1 MDNANPRTFEECR
14 VLDDGCALRRFLDL
28 VCNRWT
34 SLAVNALA
42 RDTRRFGELQRIIPG
57 ISKKMLS
64 ETLHNLGD
72 AGLVKRVAYASAS
85 VPSHVEYLLTPL
97 GRQFVPPLDVLST
110 WAEEH
115 EAALDAVRAHNL
127 TRCK

>member
-1 MDNANPRTFEECR
+1 MNESKPRTSEECR
-14 VLDDGCALRRFLDL
+14 ILDDGCALRRFLDL
-28 VCNRWT
+28 FCNRWT

-64 ETLHNLGD
+64 ETLRNLEE
-72 AGLVKRVAYASAS
+72 AGLVKRVPYAC
-85 VPSHVEYLLTPL
+85 VPSHVEYSLTPL
-97 GRQFVPPLDVLST
+97 GRAFVPPLDALST

-115 EAALDAVRAHNL
+115 EDALNAVREHKLA
-127 TRCK
+127 RCK